1 MSIVRASR
9 SIACAILI
17 GACLAASA
25 ASAETILVVVDR
37 AKVIK
42 LPEKTS
48 TVIVGNP
55 IIADV
60 AVQKNGVLVVTGKSF
75 GLTNLIALDTN
86 GAILNESMIRV
97 EGASEAI
104 VTVQRGM
111 DRESYSCTPNC
122 LPAINLGDTNAFFE
136 AAGNQAGKRNSLA
149 TQR

>member
-9 SIACAILI
+9 GVIAAAVILA
-17 GACLAASA
+17 GAALTQAR
-25 ASAETILVVVDR
+25 AETILVTVDR

-75 GLTNLIALDTN
+75 GLTNLIALDAT
-86 GAILNESMIRV
+86 GSILNESMIRV
-97 EGASEAI
+97 EAANESL
-104 VTVQRGM
+104 VVVQRGM
-111 DRESYSCTPNC
+111 ERESYSCTPVC
-122 LPAINLGDTNAFFE
+122 LPAITLGDTNAFFE
-136 AAGNQAGKRNSLA
+136 AAGNQAGKRNALA